1 MNHLDPSAFKKM
13 FWMDQATFDELLEI
27 MFPHLTCRDSIKAAY
42 SSGSC
47 ILPKTRLAVS
57 IHWLAGASHIDLCFA
72 WGIAHSTFF
81 SHHGALW
88 PTIEAIDDAFQM
100 GFPVNDRA

>member
-13 FWMDQATFDELLEI
+13 FRMDRATFDELLEI
-27 MFPHLTCRDSIKAAY
+27 ISPHLTCHDSIKAAN

-57 IHWLAGASHIDLCFA
+57 ICWLAGASHIDLCFA
-72 WGIAHSTFF
+72 WGIIAHSTFF
-81 SHHGALW
+81 SHCGVLW
-88 PTIEAIDDAFQM
+88 PTIEAIDDAF
-100 GFPVNDRA
+100 